1 MICECKRKKKY
12 IYTAI
17 LQIQYIIKYNEK
29 GPFFR
34 KLASNNVWHQLNHC
48 CWRRWKEWGW
58 GDQLAL
64 MKECPLI
71 LKLTDDNPP
80 AYPTHQ
86 QESFFNVALRCT
98 FIIRVK
104 NWELDAT
111 IVLCKQ
117 DPLVHD
123 SVYLHAHNQ
132 RIVNVRPSIV
142 CNKKEQRLYQHFDLY
157 I

>member
-1 MICECKRKKKY
+1 MKKVHSFE
-12 IYTAI
+12 I
-17 LQIQYIIKYNEK
+17 LPLIMFDISSTIAADVAEKNEA
-29 GPFFR
+29 G
-34 KLASNNVWHQLNHC
+34 
-48 CWRRWKEWGW
+48 

-86 QESFFNVALRCT
+86 RESFFNVALRCT

-142 CNKKEQRLYQHFDLY
+142 CNKKEQRLYFHFDLY